1 MAAPIPSFYLNCHP
15 VLKKIH
21 QNPPLKISKFPLKPV
36 ETPSLREIC
45 KRGSVNEAF
54 QSLTDLFANQSPSQ
68 FSLDEAY
75 SSVLELCGSKKALS
89 EGQQVHA
96 HMITSNALFNSV
108 FLSTRLVFMYG
119 KCGCLVDAEKLFD
132 GMPHKTIFT
141 WNAMIGAYVT
151 NGEPLGSLELY
162 REMRVS
168 GIPLDAC
175 TFPCI
180 LKACGL
186 LKDRRYG
193 AEVHGLAIKEGYVSI
208 VFVANSIVGMYTK
221 CNDLNGARQLFDRMP
236 EKEDVVSWNSMISAY
251 SSNGQSIEALRLFGE
266 MQKAS
271 LAPNTYTF
279 VAALQACEDSSF
291 IKQGMFIHATVLK
304 SSYYIN
310 VFVAN
315 ALIAMY
321 ARFGKMGEAAN
332 IFYNMDDWDT
342 ISWNSMLS
350 GFVQNGLY
358 HEALQFYHEMRDAG
372 QKPDLVAVISII
384 AASARS
390 GNTLHGMQIH
400 AYAMKNGL
408 DSDLQVGNS
417 LVDMYAKFCSMKYM
431 DCIFDKMPD
440 KDVVSWTTIIAGHA
454 QNGSHSRALELF
466 REVQLEGI
474 DLDVMM
480 ISSILLACSGL
491 KLISSVKEIHS
502 YIIRKGLSDLVLQN
516 GIVDVYG
523 ECGNVDYAARMF
535 ELIEFKD
542 VVSWTSMISCY
553 VHNGLANEALE
564 LFHLMKETGVEPDSI
579 SLVSILSA
587 AASLSALKK
596 GKEIHGFLIRKGFV
610 LEGSLA
616 STLVDMYARCGTL
629 EKSRNVFNF
638 IRNKDLVLWTSM
650 INAYGMHGC
659 GRAAIDLFRRM
670 EDESIAPDHIAF
682 VAVLYACSHSGLMNE
697 GRRFL
702 ESMKYEYQLEPWPE
716 HYACLVDLLGR
727 ANHLEEA
734 YQFVKGMEVE
744 PTAEVWCALLGACQ
758 IHSNKELGEIAAQ
771 KLLEMDPENPGNYVL
786 VSNVYAAERRWK
798 DVEEVRMRMK
808 ASGLKKN
815 PGCSWIEVGNK
826 VHTFMARDKSHPQS
840 YEIYSKLSQITEKL
854 AKEGGYVAQTKFVL
868 HNAKEEEKVQM
879 LYGHSE
885 RLAIAYGMLTT
896 PEGASLR
903 ITKNLRVCGD
913 CHNFCKLI
921 SKFFERELVMRDAN
935 RFHHFKGGVCSC
947 GDVW

>member
-1 MAAPIPSFYLNCHP
+1 MRLRYYVMAAPIPSFYLNCHP

-141 WNAMIGAYVT
+141 WNAMVGAYVT

-186 LKDRRYG
+186 LKDRRCG

-236 EKEDVVSWNSMISAY
+236 EKEDV
-251 SSNGQSIEALRLFGE
+251 
-266 MQKAS
+266 KAS

-279 VAALQACEDSSF
+279 VAALQTCEDSSF
-291 IKQGMFIHATVLK
+291 IKQ
-304 SSYYIN
+304 
-310 VFVAN
+310 
-315 ALIAMY
+315 
-321 ARFGKMGEAAN
+321 
-332 IFYNMDDWDT
+332 
-342 ISWNSMLS
+342 
-350 GFVQNGLY
+350 
-358 HEALQFYHEMRDAG
+358 ALQFYHEMRDAG

-400 AYAMKNGL
+400 AYAMKNGRCFL
-408 DSDLQVGNS
+408 DNDHCWPCSD
-417 LVDMYAKFCSMKYM
+417 
-431 DCIFDKMPD
+431 
-440 KDVVSWTTIIAGHA
+440 
-454 QNGSHSRALELF
+454 GSHSRALELF

-523 ECGNVDYAARMF
+523 D
-535 ELIEFKD
+535 
-542 VVSWTSMISCY
+542 MISCY

-564 LFHLMKETGVEPDSI
+564 IFHLMKETGVEPDSI

-610 LEGSLA
+610 LEGVSCEHA
-616 STLVDMYARCGTL
+616 CGH
-629 EKSRNVFNF
+629 VCP
-638 IRNKDLVLWTSM
+638 LWNSGE
-650 INAYGMHGC
+650 IA
-659 GRAAIDLFRRM
+659 AAIDLFRRM

-697 GRRFL
+697 
-702 ESMKYEYQLEPWPE
+702 E

-744 PTAEVWCALLGACQ
+744 PTAELRSSLRWIQ
-758 IHSNKELGEIAAQ
+758 RIREITCWYQ
-771 KLLEMDPENPGNYVL
+771 MCMLQNE
-786 VSNVYAAERRWK
+786 RWK

>member
-89 EGQQVHA
+89 EGQQ
-96 HMITSNALFNSV
+96 
-108 FLSTRLVFMYG
+108 
-119 KCGCLVDAEKLFD
+119 KLFD

-186 LKDRRYG
+186 LKDRRCG

-208 VFVANSIVGMYTK
+208 VFVANSIVGMYT
-221 CNDLNGARQLFDRMP
+221 N
-236 EKEDVVSWNSMISAY
+236 
-251 SSNGQSIEALRLFGE
+251 
-266 MQKAS
+266 

-390 GNTLHGMQIH
+390 GNTLNGMQIH

-491 KLISSVKEIHS
+491 
-502 YIIRKGLSDLVLQN
+502 
-516 GIVDVYG
+516 
-523 ECGNVDYAARMF
+523 
-535 ELIEFKD
+535 
-542 VVSWTSMISCY
+542 
-553 VHNGLANEALE
+553 
-564 LFHLMKETGVEPDSI
+564 
-579 SLVSILSA
+579 
-587 AASLSALKK
+587 SALKK
-596 GKEIHGFLIRKGFV
+596 GKEIHGFLIRKGF
-610 LEGSLA
+610 
-616 STLVDMYARCGTL
+616 
-629 EKSRNVFNF
+629 
-638 IRNKDLVLWTSM
+638 
-650 INAYGMHGC
+650 
-659 GRAAIDLFRRM
+659 
-670 EDESIAPDHIAF
+670 
-682 VAVLYACSHSGLMNE
+682 
-697 GRRFL
+697 
-702 ESMKYEYQLEPWPE
+702 
-716 HYACLVDLLGR
+716 
-727 ANHLEEA
+727 
-734 YQFVKGMEVE
+734 
-744 PTAEVWCALLGACQ
+744 
-758 IHSNKELGEIAAQ
+758 
-771 KLLEMDPENPGNYVL
+771 
-786 VSNVYAAERRWK
+786 
-798 DVEEVRMRMK
+798 
-808 ASGLKKN
+808 
-815 PGCSWIEVGNK
+815 
-826 VHTFMARDKSHPQS
+826 
-840 YEIYSKLSQITEKL
+840 
-854 AKEGGYVAQTKFVL
+854 
-868 HNAKEEEKVQM
+868 
-879 LYGHSE
+879 
-885 RLAIAYGMLTT
+885 
-896 PEGASLR
+896 GASLR